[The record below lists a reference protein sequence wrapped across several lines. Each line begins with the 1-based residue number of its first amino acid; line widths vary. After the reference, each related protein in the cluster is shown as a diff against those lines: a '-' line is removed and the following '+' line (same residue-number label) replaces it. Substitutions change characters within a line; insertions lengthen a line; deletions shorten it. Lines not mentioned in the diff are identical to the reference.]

1 MAGILELSDDE
12 IKATVMDMLRPKTD
26 KVDSIQEA
34 KMKSFKKKFARN
46 KKQ

>member
-1 MAGILELSDDE
+1 
-12 IKATVMDMLRPKTD
+12 MLRVLLN